1 MDGFLQN
8 DRSKAQKEVTVAST
22 KRYSHSISKIYEK
35 C

>member
-1 MDGFLQN
+1 VETFLQN
-8 DRSKAQKEVTVAST
+8 DRFKAQKEVTVSST